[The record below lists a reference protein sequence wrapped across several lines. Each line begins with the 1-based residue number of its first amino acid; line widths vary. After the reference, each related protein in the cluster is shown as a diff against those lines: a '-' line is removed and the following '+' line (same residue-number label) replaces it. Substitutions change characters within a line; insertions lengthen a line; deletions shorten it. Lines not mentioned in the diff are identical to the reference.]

1 MKRSDLRTMSEI
13 NRQIAI
19 GDRGAV
25 AFDDDIELAT
35 KDKTE
40 KKQSK
45 EEENVEADENRMG
58 SSTTK
63 EDRMGSSTTK
73 EKSSTTK
80 DENRRKSSDFWL
92 LWPQPST
99 RASMARFALLPIVTC
114 YKKQT
119 NQL

>member
-1 MKRSDLRTMSEI
+1 MSEI

-35 KDKTE
+35 KDKEE

-45 EEENVEADENRMG
+45 EEEKVESDENRMG

-63 EDRMGSSTTK
+63 E
-73 EKSSTTK
+73 KSSPAK

-92 LWPQPST
+92 LWPQHST
-99 RASMARFALLPIVTC
+99 RASMARFALPPIAM
-114 YKKQT
+114 Y
-119 NQL
+119 LRI

>member
-1 MKRSDLRTMSEI
+1 MAT
-13 NRQIAI
+13 

-25 AFDDDIELAT
+25 AFDDDIELET
-35 KDKTE
+35 NVKEE

-45 EEENVEADENRMG
+45 EEEKVETDENRMG

-63 EDRMGSSTTK
+63 E
-73 EKSSTTK
+73 KSSPAK

-99 RASMARFALLPIVTC
+99 RASMARFALPPIVMSI
-114 YKKQT
+114 
-119 NQL
+119 

>member
-1 MKRSDLRTMSEI
+1 MKRSDLRMMSEI

-19 GDRGAV
+19 GDRGAI

-35 KDKTE
+35 KDKEE

-45 EEENVEADENRMG
+45 EEEKVETDENRMG

-63 EDRMGSSTTK
+63 EDRMGSSP
-73 EKSSTTK
+73 TK

-99 RASMARFALLPIVTC
+99 RASMARFALPPIVMYC
-114 YKKQT
+114 H
-119 NQL
+119 LRI